1 MKTATATR
9 TSEYTELSGTALA
22 FYGKTLSSDDIG
34 IELNLYSNGD
44 EDIISL
50 RNGSTSVWGRDLTS
64 MGMKINK
71 WSHVKVETSN
81 GYWWIWVDGV
91 DKTPQNN
98 TISTFDQFRLR
109 VAATYIVRY
118 NDLRIYSIDEYK
130 FVILVYSELYFNP
143 KMV

>member
-130 FVILVYSELYFNP
+130 FVILVYSEHRQR
-143 KMV
+143 